1 MTRSVCTLTAL
12 FFFGG
17 MVYSVAFCDEPKVK
31 KKLKP
36 VPETEAFVGCACPFY
51 RLNFDS
57 QLNQWKYYAYI
68 YANESSCGNPSMNFH
83 YDNRDDAEASC
94 TGAGNC
100 DPCVNSSLT
109 KQAQTKQK
117 TDTKNSNAQ
126 SHKAP
131 ANTTYDLT
139 LPVARNCNHNMVK
152 KKFLDAR
159 MGGGEDTRFKK
170 MGQRLDFSVRCGD
183 ETKYLAVFFFTMNT
197 NKPQGAPL
205 PTGVIAIAFEAEM
218 PNDSSPLL
226 GGVTDMG
233 GAENVL
239 ELLLGTTRGPL
250 YVVDKSE
257 WLNGC
262 DP

>member
-1 MTRSVCTLTAL
+1 
-12 FFFGG
+12 
-17 MVYSVAFCDEPKVK
+17 
-31 KKLKP
+31 
-36 VPETEAFVGCACPFY
+36 
-51 RLNFDS
+51 
-57 QLNQWKYYAYI
+57 
-68 YANESSCGNPSMNFH
+68 
-83 YDNRDDAEASC
+83 
-94 TGAGNC
+94 
-100 DPCVNSSLT
+100 
-109 KQAQTKQK
+109 
-117 TDTKNSNAQ
+117 
-126 SHKAP
+126 
-131 ANTTYDLT
+131 
-139 LPVARNCNHNMVK
+139 
-152 KKFLDAR
+152 
-159 MGGGEDTRFKK
+159 
-170 MGQRLDFSVRCGD
+170 
-183 ETKYLAVFFFTMNT
+183 MNT